1 MDDKKKQ
8 PSKSDIKK
16 IEKMLETTEQK
27 DPVIR
32 RKPKNLTM
40 DEKVKLGSAI
50 ANVLTEYT
58 NCYILIG
65 FDVHGNS
72 LVLVNAANDLEH
84 RALVDLSADFLDF
97 PNKGIADGDILDT

>member
-1 MDDKKKQ
+1 MDEKNKQ

-16 IEKMLETTEQK
+16 IEKMLESTGQQ

-50 ANVLTEYT
+50 ANVLAEYT

-65 FDVHGNS
+65 YDVHGNS
-72 LVLVNAANDLEH
+72 IILVNAANDIEH
-84 RALVDLSADFLDF
+84 RALESLSTDFLDSH
-97 PNKGIADGDILDT
+97 KIEISDSDIID